1 MPTYNFPV
9 LMEQGVTPLFEQP
22 STDFPSV
29 YYTIEVFKMIEYIVY
44 KQDKEVA
51 WMGLVEK
58 LSDTEY
64 LIYKI
69 YIPKQVVASTSVDIS
84 ENAIAELVNKIMDEG
99 HDPSEL
105 RYHGHS
111 HVNMEVHPS
120 ITDQQHM
127 AEYIENADYFI
138 REIRNKKT
146 KSKVDVFDKNQNKV
160 FHCVNTEIYE
170 LLQEQKFY
178 DELDTQMKQHITNKV
193 IPPLKNRDLIS
204 PWQARQRYGISKIG
218 ETDAELLELMA
229 DPFYVRD

>member
-22 STDFPSV
+22 STNFPSV

-64 LIYKI
+64 LVYKL
-69 YIPKQVVASTSVDIS
+69 YIPKQTVSSVSVDIS

-111 HVNMEVHPS
+111 HVNMDVHPS

-127 AEYIENADYFI
+127 AEYIESANYFI
-138 REIRNKKT
+138 REIRNKKS
-146 KSKVDVFDKNQNKV
+146 KNKVDVFDKDQNKV
-160 FHCVNTEIYE
+160 FHCVNSEIYE

-178 DELDTQMKQHITNKV
+178 DDLDSQMNQQITNKV
-193 IPPLKNRDLIS
+193 IPAMKNMALTN
-204 PWQARQRYGISKIG
+204 PWQSKQRYSISRAS
-218 ETDAELLELMA
+218 ETDTELLELMA

>member
-22 STDFPSV
+22 STDFPIV
-29 YYTIEVFKMIEYIVY
+29 YYTIEVFKMIEYIVF

-64 LIYKI
+64 LIYKL
-69 YIPKQVVASTSVDIS
+69 YIPTQVVSATSVDIS

-111 HVNMEVHPS
+111 HVNMDVYPS
-120 ITDQQHM
+120 IIDQQHM
-127 AEYIENADYFI
+127 AEYVESADYFI
-138 REIRNKKT
+138 REIRNKKN
-146 KSKVDVFDKNQNKV
+146 KNKVDIFDKNQNKV
-160 FHCVNTEIYE
+160 FHCVNAEIYE

-178 DELDTQMKQHITNKV
+178 DELDAQMKQQITNKV
-193 IPPLKNRDLIS
+193 IPPIKNTALIS
-204 PWQARQRYGISKIG
+204 PWQARQKYNISKAS
-218 ETDAELLELMA
+218 ETDAELLELMS